1 MSNLSAWLDSLGL
14 GKYATIFA
22 ENAVDLDVLPDLN
35 ETDLERLGVALGHRK
50 RILKAAA
57 ALSTSLR
64 ENSTTAMASA
74 EEGAAGERRHLT
86 VLFCDMVGST
96 ELAVQLDPEELSG
109 IVRRFQ
115 ATCTSI
121 ITQNGGYIA
130 RFMGDGLLAY
140 FGYPRAHEDDAE
152 RAARAGLDLV
162 AKIGQLLLP
171 SGAALQVRV
180 GIATGLVVIDALSSK
195 TAQEQAVVG
204 EAPNFRTPDIADFHG

>member
-1 MSNLSAWLDSLGL
+1 MSDLSAWLDNLGL

-64 ENSTTAMASA
+64 ENSTTPMVSA
-74 EEGAAGERRHLT
+74 EAGAAGERRHLT

-152 RAARAGLDLV
+152 RAVRAGLDLI

-171 SGAALQVRV
+171 
-180 GIATGLVVIDALSSK
+180 
-195 TAQEQAVVG
+195 
-204 EAPNFRTPDIADFHG
+204 

>member
-1 MSNLSAWLDSLGL
+1 MSNLSAWLDNLGL

-35 ETDLERLGVALGHRK
+35 ETDLERLGVALGDRK

-57 ALSTSLR
+57 ALSISLK
-64 ENSTTAMASA
+64 ENSTTPMASA
-74 EEGAAGERRHLT
+74 EEGAGERRHLT

-115 ATCTSI
+115 TTCTSI
-121 ITQNGGYIA
+121 ITQNGGYVA

-152 RAARAGLDLV
+152 RAVRAGLDL
-162 AKIGQLLLP
+162 
-171 SGAALQVRV
+171 
-180 GIATGLVVIDALSSK
+180 
-195 TAQEQAVVG
+195 
-204 EAPNFRTPDIADFHG
+204 